1 MLNKKGFTV
10 IELIMSFVFVSIL
23 TTSLFMA
30 VMNYKTK
37 EREVKVQ
44 REVES
49 FKSKMTMEIENDIE
63 LRLLKNMEY
72 CKDDNGNI
80 KERCVIINF
89 QDGTSKIFEIKT
101 EKKQETLEDSTFD
114 YTIPYILYGGVRYTP
129 PDASNIAIKPSY
141 ILERTTSDDDLENNM
156 ALYRLRVEFY
166 HRNIKN
172 TDAAIS
178 IVALGTENVETSP
191 GTYREFNVGD
201 LVTIQ
206 INGTT
211 QLDFYV
217 IKKSS
222 SYNSKLTLLAKDT
235 LTIQNFN
242 ATRENGNTYDSSS
255 ISDYLNNLYKTT
267 WTTPDKIRLI
277 TAEEVAYLVNACPK
291 YMEEDASD
299 LSIATAPSWV
309 YDSSYW
315 TSTAKKETTET
326 KGQKVWY
333 VNKDTK
339 TLASDFVNSNHSVRP
354 VIEVHKKYVTKWS

>member
-37 EREVKVQ
+37 EREIKVK

-49 FKSKMTMEIENDIE
+49 FKSKMIIEIENDIE
-63 LRLLKNMEY
+63 LKLLKNMEY
-72 CKDDNGNI
+72 CQDSNGNI
-80 KERCVIINF
+80 KELCVIINF
-89 QDGTSKIFEIKT
+89 QDGTSKTFEVKT
-101 EKKQETLEDSTFD
+101 EKRTETLEDSTFN

-129 PDASNIAIKPSY
+129 PDASNIVIKPGY
-141 ILERTTSDDDLENNM
+141 ILERTTTDDDLENNM
-156 ALYRLRVEFY
+156 ALFKLNVEFY
-166 HRNIKN
+166 HRNIKD

-178 IVALGTENVETSP
+178 IVAFGTENLKTNP
-191 GTYREFNVGD
+191 GTYQEFNVGD

-217 IKKSS
+217 IKHSS
-222 SYNSKLTLLAKDT
+222 NYNSSLTLLLKDT
-235 LTIQNFN
+235 LIVQKFN
-242 ATRENGNTYDSSS
+242 ATREIGNNYESSS
-255 ISDYLNNLYKTT
+255 INSYLDNLYKTT

-277 TAEEVAYLVNACPK
+277 TAEEIAHLLYISPK
-291 YMEEDASD
+291 YMEEDAPDIS
-299 LSIATAPSWV
+299 LSSSNSWI
-309 YDSSYW
+309 YNSSYW
-315 TSTAKKETTET
+315 TSTAKKETAET
-326 KGQKVWY
+326 NGQKVWY

-339 TLASDFVNSNHSVRP
+339 TLTSDFVNSSYAIRP
-354 VIEVHKKYVTKWS
+354 VIEVNKKYVTKWS